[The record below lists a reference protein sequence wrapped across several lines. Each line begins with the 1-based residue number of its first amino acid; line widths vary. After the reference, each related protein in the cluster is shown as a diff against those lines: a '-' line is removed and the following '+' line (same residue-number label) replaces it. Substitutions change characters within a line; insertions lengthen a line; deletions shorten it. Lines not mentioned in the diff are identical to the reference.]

1 MIINITADNEETH
14 TLEGPVIG
22 VSIYPTE
29 KKAEIHLDAQVSWIF
44 HYKSWKYD
52 DGVTPLEGEEPLND
66 GPDPEPED
74 TEERE
79 PSWNFCVAE
88 GEKIQR
94 MALLD
99 QVLAS
104 MTQGLAQAQVQA
116 QMNVGIPI
124 IGERGKKH

>member
-1 MIINITADNEETH
+1 MLINITANNEETH
-14 TLEGPVIG
+14 SIEGAG

-44 HYKSWKYD
+44 HYKSFKYD
-52 DGVTPLEGEEPLND
+52 DGVTPLEGEDDED
-66 GPDPEPED
+66 HGD